1 MITIFL
7 QNSALAVK
15 KQGSFVFSHV
25 YHYFTYG
32 ADKSALAVK
41 IKVNFVFR
49 SFIIIFA

>member
-15 KQGSFVFSHV
+15 KQGSFVFSLV